1 MLARIF
7 GESFGWALLI
17 ARLVLGVIF
26 IAHGGQKLFEMGV
39 GQVAGFFE
47 GVGIPLPAFFAWVV
61 SLTELFGGI
70 AVLIGLFTRYA
81 AVGIAIVM
89 VVAIF
94 TVKLKV
100 GLIGARGPGYE
111 LDLALLAL
119 ALALVL
125 AGPGKLSLEKILL
138 KREI

>member
-7 GESFGWALLI
+7 GESLGWALLI
-17 ARLVLGVIF
+17 ARIALGVVF
-26 IAHGGQKLFEMGV
+26 IAHGYQKLSAGV
-39 GQVAGFFE
+39 DQVAGFLTN
-47 GVGIPLPAFFAWVV
+47 VGIPLPQFFAWVL
-61 SLTELFGGI
+61 SLTEFFGGI

-81 AVGIAIVM
+81 AVGIAIIM
-89 VVAIF
+89 IVAIF